1 MSYDETIKD
10 IEKTFGT
17 VPGFMKETPEDILPQ
32 MWPLFKKYQLGESVI
47 PQNIEKR

>member
-17 VPGFMKETPEDILPQ
+17 VPGFMKETPEDISHICGHCLQ
-32 MWPLFKKYQLGESVI
+32 TYNKMEELFAKSL
-47 PQNIEKR
+47 